1 MNAVI
6 SEMYKVILAPLTTEK
21 TNKMSDKYNRLV
33 FKVATW
39 ANKVQIKN
47 AIEGLFK
54 VKVEQVATINVYGK
68 TKMFKQRKGKKS
80 DWKKAIVRIQ
90 KDQDIKILEFINQ

>member
-1 MNAVI
+1 MSAVI

-90 KDQDIKILEFINQ
+90 KGQDIKILEFINQ

>member
-1 MNAVI
+1 MSAII

-90 KDQDIKILEFINQ
+90 KGQDIKILEFINQ

>member
-1 MNAVI
+1 MSGVI

-21 TNKMSDKYNRLV
+21 TNKMSDKYNRLA
-33 FKVATW
+33 FKVARW
-39 ANKVQIKN
+39 SNKVQIKN

-68 TKMFKQRKGKKS
+68 TKMFKQRIGKKS

-90 KDQDIKILEFINQ
+90 KGQDIKILEFINQ

>member
-1 MNAVI
+1 MSAVI

-54 VKVEQVATINVYGK
+54 VKVEQVATINMYGK
-68 TKMFKQRKGKKS
+68 TKMFKQRIGKKS

-90 KDQDIKILEFINQ
+90 KGQDIKILEFINQ